1 MSKSRVFLLGR
12 YFTALLCVI
21 FVLTL
26 ASASQVYAQQEDNPD
41 EYEEDYDFSWLDPD
55 KKIYVIQNRKYL
67 KGRHVELMLGFGLNL
82 SGPYS
87 DGSMIIGRGAY
98 YFNEQWGISIV
109 GAAQSN
115 SESDTLTELKSVSN
129 AFPGIRD
136 VTSFFGGSVIW
147 VPFYGKLNLFNKIFY
162 IDWPLELGIASVS
175 TDTDLNT
182 RVGAAASIQSTTHT
196 GFYWSTGFKF
206 FLSRLFAIRLDALGL
221 YYSAPEI
228 FEGTVSGE
236 TKTYDN
242 YYLSL
247 GLSVHL

>member
-1 MSKSRVFLLGR
+1 MLGR
-12 YFTALLCVI
+12 LCVLFI
-21 FVLTL
+21 FVFALQAFL
-26 ASASQVYAQQEDNPD
+26 FSPQSFAQQELNPD

-67 KGRHVELMLGFGLNL
+67 KGRHVELMLSLGPNL

-87 DGSMIIGRGAY
+87 DGFAIMGRGAY
-98 YFNEQWGISIV
+98 YFNEQWGVSLLF
-109 GAAQSN
+109 AAQSN

-136 VTSFFGGSVIW
+136 ITSFFGGSVIW

-162 IDWPLELGIASVS
+162 IDWPLELGIVSVA
-175 TDTDLNT
+175 TDSDLNT
-182 RVGAAASIQSTTHT
+182 RVGSAANIVSTTHT
-196 GFYWSTGFKF
+196 GFFWSTGFKF
-206 FLSRLFAIRLDALGL
+206 FLSRLFALRLDALGV

-228 FEGTVSGE
+228 FDGSVSGE
-236 TKTYDN
+236 SKTYDN
-242 YYLSL
+242 YYLTL